1 MKIQTMDYNSKNIK
15 NWQMKPKKS
24 ELSYCTGSLNVAQIA
39 IERSLK
45 IYLAKYRQVK
55 IGITGREP
63 QTRFNEHLQEKEW
76 ARMVVKY
83 KSTSQNNVNKLEDY
97 FIEKY
102 PRLKNQWIGQSI
114 LSNEGPNYLYFLL
127 AVKIRR

>member
-1 MKIQTMDYNSKNIK
+1 MAKQ
-15 NWQMKPKKS
+15 KKA
-24 ELSYCTGSLNVAQIA
+24 ELSYCTGTLNEAREA

-45 IYLAKYRQVK
+45 IYLGRYRKVK

-63 QTRFNEHLQEKEW
+63 QVRYKEHLMDRDW
-76 ARMVVKY
+76 SRMVVKY

-114 LSNEGPNYLYFLL
+114 LSEKGPNYLYFLL
-127 AVKIRR
+127 NVKIRR

>member
-1 MKIQTMDYNSKNIK
+1 ME
-15 NWQMKPKKS
+15 KKA
-24 ELSYCTGSLNVAQIA
+24 ELSYCTGTLNEAREA

-45 IYLAKYRQVK
+45 IYLAKYRKVK
-55 IGITGREP
+55 IGITGRTP
-63 QTRFNEHLQEKEW
+63 QVRFKEHLMDRDW

-127 AVKIRR
+127 NVKIRKQH